1 MYKGK
6 RILPFSFLFN
16 VLLMLI
22 VLRENTLFHFNNSVE
37 TGFAFT
43 KG

>member
-1 MYKGK
+1 MYKGNGYY
-6 RILPFSFLFN
+6 LSVFYLMF
-16 VLLMLI
+16 LLMLI
-22 VLRENTLFHFNNSVE
+22 VLRENTLFHFNTSVE

>member
-22 VLRENTLFHFNNSVE
+22 VLRENTLFHFNTSVE
-37 TGFAFT
+37 TGSAFT